1 MKSLRIAVAG
11 HVDHGKST
19 IIGRLL
25 HETGS
30 LAQHVTDKFDE
41 TQRSHG
47 AHAATF
53 AFVTDQ
59 LSEEQE
65 GSFTLDTTQARLRTP
80 NGDFTLI
87 DTPGHREFLKN
98 MISGTTRADAAILVV
113 DAAEG
118 PLPQTYLHA
127 YLISMLGIRQ
137 MILVINKMDLVHYS
151 RSRFMALSQ
160 QLSEHLGRLCI
171 PPIAVV
177 PVSAQQ
183 GDNVV
188 RQSAH
193 MIWNTSPTLIEAIE
207 HLPPP
212 ERNGSQPLRF
222 LVQCCF
228 PVGGHTAVLGRVSS
242 GNLRQGQPIVFG
254 PLGHKTTVTA
264 VRSGKQDL
272 CDATTGQCVGLFL
285 EEPDPVERGHMG
297 FDEEDAPQIADR
309 FTARAFWIG
318 ASPLDSAGNVQI
330 LCGTQCC
337 DARVQ
342 RITRVVDPIS
352 LEAIQTGAP
361 NLQDSQVAEIVIRT
375 DSPMCIDAFDKVPE
389 SGRFAILSNKRI
401 VGGGVIAE

>member
-264 VRSGKQDL
+264 VRRESKTSAMPRRDSVWGS
-272 CDATTGQCVGLFL
+272 FL
-285 EEPDPVERGHMG
+285 RSRTRLR
-297 FDEEDAPQIADR
+297 EDTWALMKKMPR
-309 FTARAFWIG
+309 R
-318 ASPLDSAGNVQI
+318 
-330 LCGTQCC
+330 
-337 DARVQ
+337 
-342 RITRVVDPIS
+342 
-352 LEAIQTGAP
+352 
-361 NLQDSQVAEIVIRT
+361 LQT
-375 DSPMCIDAFDKVPE
+375 DSRQELSGSARPLWTVPATCR
-389 SGRFAILSNKRI
+389 SSVVLSVVMPASR
-401 VGGGVIAE
+401 E